1 MQEIMGLRHKV
12 SKITRDYLYEK
23 GFWEIETPIL
33 TRSTPEGARDYLVP
47 SRVNPGS
54 FYALPQS
61 PQIYKQLLMVA
72 GIERYYQIARCFRDE
87 DLRANRQ
94 PEFTQIDIEM
104 SFISREDIF
113 ELVDGLMRRLFALRD
128 VELPAQIPVMTYQEA
143 MDRFGSDK
151 PDLRF
156 GMELKD
162 ISPAVKDSEFK
173 VFSATVSNGGQVKGI
188 NFKGGADTPRRTI
201 DGYVDYVKEF
211 NAKGLAWMALKEGEI
226 KSPITKFLTE
236 EEIARIIEIMEGEEG
251 DLLLFVADN
260 RKVVADALG
269 NLRLKIAREADLI
282 PEDIYEFLWVID
294 FPMFEY
300 SEEEKR
306 YVSVHHPF
314 TAPLD
319 EDLDLLETEPEKVR
333 SKAYDLVLNGEE
345 LGGGS
350 IRINQR
356 DLQERVFKALNIGEE
371 EARDKFSYLLEAFEY
386 GTPPHGGIA
395 FGLDRLIMILSG
407 SNSIRDVIAF
417 PRPRKQHLTDN
428 APSPV
433 SRSN

>member
-1 MQEIMGLRHKV
+1 M
-12 SKITRDYLYEK
+12 
-23 GFWEIETPIL
+23 
-33 TRSTPEGARDYLVP
+33 
-47 SRVNPGS
+47 
-54 FYALPQS
+54 
-61 PQIYKQLLMVA
+61 
-72 GIERYYQIARCFRDE
+72 
-87 DLRANRQ
+87 RANRQ

-251 DLLLFVADN
+251 DLPS
-260 RKVVADALG
+260 LG
-269 NLRLKIAREADLI
+269 
-282 PEDIYEFLWVID
+282 
-294 FPMFEY
+294 
-300 SEEEKR
+300 
-306 YVSVHHPF
+306 
-314 TAPLD
+314 
-319 EDLDLLETEPEKVR
+319 
-333 SKAYDLVLNGEE
+333 
-345 LGGGS
+345 
-350 IRINQR
+350 
-356 DLQERVFKALNIGEE
+356 
-371 EARDKFSYLLEAFEY
+371 
-386 GTPPHGGIA
+386 
-395 FGLDRLIMILSG
+395 
-407 SNSIRDVIAF
+407 
-417 PRPRKQHLTDN
+417 
-428 APSPV
+428 
-433 SRSN
+433 